1 MTARRQPHGR
11 NIRGRNYGTRETR
24 ELRNADARLN
34 AARAAGM
41 TTTEAYR
48 AMNRG
53 RSAPARR
60 AQSLIFRID
69 QNRSA
74 GARRA
79 GMDPGTR

>member
-1 MTARRQPHGR
+1 MATRRNPTTPRGGNTPRGARE
-11 NIRGRNYGTRETR
+11 IVAA
-24 ELRNADARLN
+24 NARFS

-48 AMNRG
+48 SMNRG

-60 AQSLIFRID
+60 AQALIFRVD
-69 QNRSA
+69 QNQSA
-74 GARRA
+74 SARRA